1 MRTHKMPG
9 APFGGK
15 FVSVTNVANKIKG
28 LFLTLKPIN
37 CFVWETCVVKCLHG
51 NVTFVTAKQLPVGS
65 VFLRKSSKM
74 YVNASTSK
82 KLKARRTYVLR
93 VDEI

>member
-1 MRTHKMPG
+1 MW
-9 APFGGK
+9 
-15 FVSVTNVANKIKG
+15 
-28 LFLTLKPIN
+28 LFIILKPIK
-37 CFVWETCVVKCLHG
+37 CFVWETCVVKCLHE
-51 NVTFVTAKQLPVGS
+51 NVTFVTAKQLPVGF
-65 VFLRKSSKM
+65 VFLRKSPKM